1 MYFLFYGWNKK
12 AGGSFPP
19 PLHLGQAEVNH
30 KVWIGYLYTNFEG
43 CLEAD
48 FIVVLGVP
56 QAEVLLI
63 GQEVS
68 SVEEVAEVG
77 ADDAVRT
84 CQSWDCNDT
93 DICAW
98 VDDVAISQTL
108 EVNLVVH
115 DTRIGF
121 ERSNQGA
128 EIVPA
133 AEHYEVIA
141 GQDSLR
147 DLVVNVI
154 KNADDIGGSD

>member
-1 MYFLFYGWNKK
+1 M
-12 AGGSFPP
+12 
-19 PLHLGQAEVNH
+19 
-30 KVWIGYLYTNFEG
+30 
-43 CLEAD
+43 EAD